1 MTREADRVA
10 RTGVRWRRGDPAA
23 AAALAREQL
32 ALARQVGTPRTVGV
46 ALLAHALYAGDQAAR
61 DQAGQDLAEAV
72 HLLESVQARYD
83 LARALCEL
91 GAHLRRAGRPRDA
104 RAPLLRAQ
112 DLARRT
118 GAAPLAQ
125 QARQELLAAGPG
137 RGVPPSPAPT
147 RSPAPGG
154 GWPRWP
160 ETPVQGADS
169 AAQDRNPG
177 QSVPTSIAARSRSS
191 SSASTSPREA
201 MASAPP

>member
-1 MTREADRVA
+1 MA
-10 RTGVRWRRGDPAA
+10 
-23 AAALAREQL
+23 
-32 ALARQVGTPRTVGV
+32 
-46 ALLAHALYAGDQAAR
+46 
-61 DQAGQDLAEAV
+61 QDLAEAV

-91 GAHLRRAGRPRDA
+91 GAHLRRAGPDA

-118 GAAPLAQ
+118 GAAPLAE
-125 QARQELLAAGPG
+125 QARQELLAAGARPRRTALTG
-137 RGVPPSPAPT
+137 PDALTSAARV
-147 RSPAPGG
+147 
-154 GWPRWP
+154 PRWP
-160 ETPVQGADS
+160 ETAGADS